1 MAAPYVILLP
11 TLFYTSASDPP
22 MTVLEPHC
30 KHRHE
35 GQMAGCRHAGLKS
48 GQGMQNVT
56 CSHRASGMRDPSPQK
71 VREAHLM
78 GVS

>member
-1 MAAPYVILLP
+1 
-11 TLFYTSASDPP
+11 
-22 MTVLEPHC
+22 MTVLGPSC
-30 KHRHE
+30 KHRRE

-48 GQGMQNVT
+48 GQEMQNVT
-56 CSHRASGMRDPSPQK
+56 CSHHASGMRDPSPQK